1 MTHFYVCL
9 VGFRYGKSKEK
20 TPIHWHAGIT
30 DKPHYKQRNSNY
42 LDCIFWE
49 DFNTRD
55 EALAFEATVSDV
67 VPYVFEDE
75 IRAYWREP
83 DPEEPDAEPDDGSG
97 DLRILG
103 DDTPLR
109 IDAFRL
115 ASTYR
120 VLLELWQERTLKPCG
135 LAVLRSEKCRA
146 FGRLNAQARE
156 QLIEKVKALIPSS
169 EAVPVTRAVNADMWE
184 EG

>member
-20 TPIHWHAGIT
+20 TPIHWHSGIT

-55 EALAFEATVSDV
+55 EALAFEATVSNV

-83 DPEEPDAEPDDGSG
+83 DPQEPDEEPDDGSG
-97 DLRILG
+97 NLLICG

-109 IDAFRL
+109 VDALRL
-115 ASTYR
+115 AIVYR
-120 VLLELWQERTLKPCG
+120 ELFELWHARTLKPCG
-135 LAVLRSEKCRA
+135 NAFIRSEKCRA
-146 FGRLNAQARE
+146 YGFLGPEEQA
-156 QLIEKVKALIPSS
+156 QLIETIKASTPL
-169 EAVPVTRAVNADMWE
+169 AVAESATPAVNADMWE